1 MQEKIKRLVEWS
13 RGKKLGPLSIE
24 IWPTNKCNLK
34 CVMCGTWAERERLME
49 SGKYDKE
56 EEERGE
62 MCKEKFVEILK
73 ESIELGVKECLITGG
88 GEPLVKKPITFGLAE
103 LAKKHGMYG
112 NINTNGTLF
121 TKEDIIKLIEI
132 GWDRIMFSID
142 GPDAETHDF
151 IRSVPGTFDR
161 CMNSLQLLKNLKEEY
176 SKDKPAI
183 SFNVVIHNR
192 NYKNL
197 SEMIKLAQKVN
208 CEDITFMPLIPFEN
222 MRDTLNLDKEQWNE
236 LRKLVPYIKKLS
248 EKYGVTTNIEEFSGV
263 SSHSPNGCSPE
274 AEIEAKTET
283 EDGLSLSN
291 AIGEKI
297 PLFSYLPCY
306 EPFLHIVVKPGGHV
320 SPCCMI
326 YGEDNIKEKSL
337 EDVWF
342 GEYFNSLRNLF
353 LRKKIPKEC
362 STCVHSQFVRNKIL
376 REKLKN
382 ILFNKS
388 S

>member
-34 CVMCGTWAERERLME
+34 CVMCGTWAEREHLIK
-49 SGKYDKE
+49 SGKYNKE
-56 EEERGE
+56 EEESGE
-62 MCKEKFVEILK
+62 MNKEKFVEILK
-73 ESIELGVKECLITGG
+73 ESIELGAKECLITGG
-88 GEPLVKKPITFGLAE
+88 GEPLIKKTITLGLAE
-103 LAKKHGMYG
+103 IVKKHGMYG

-121 TKEDIIKLIEI
+121 TKEDIVKLVEI

-142 GPDAETHDF
+142 APDAQTHDL
-151 IRSVPGTFDR
+151 IRNVPGTFDR
-161 CMNSLQLLKNLKEEY
+161 CMNSLQLLKDLKEEY
-176 SKDKPAI
+176 GKDKPSI
-183 SFNVVIHNR
+183 SFNVVLHNR

-208 CEDITFMPLIPFEN
+208 CEDITFMPLIPFES
-222 MRDTLNLDKEQWNE
+222 MRDNLNLNKEQWNE
-236 LRKLVPYIKKLS
+236 LGKLVPDINKLS
-248 EKYGVTTNIEEFSGV
+248 EKYGIATNIEEFSGV
-263 SSHSPNGCSPE
+263 SSHLLNECSSE
-274 AEIEAKTET
+274 ARIEAKAEIEDE
-283 EDGLSLSN
+283 LLLSN
-291 AIGEKI
+291 VVGKETH
-297 PLFSYLPCY
+297 PFSSLPCY

-337 EDVWF
+337 KDVWF
-342 GEYFNSLRNLF
+342 GEYFNSLRNVF

-376 REKLKN
+376 REKLKT
-382 ILFNKS
+382 ILLGIS
-388 S
+388 